1 MKTVVSFDRID
12 RILLAIYLISLTAL
26 LMFPIAGPGFR
37 FLGIQ
42 SDKWMHV
49 LLFGGLAIL
58 LRWNLSATKHALVYS
73 LGVAFVV
80 AAATEVAQG
89 LVAYRSAEVLDLLA
103 GLLGS
108 ILGAMSVHQLLLS
121 PRLQRWFGLLV
132 VTLGLMI
139 AAFFLLADVIGV
151 GDARHFGAVQVAG
164 MALGALISAG
174 GVKVYLAGKKWLD
187 QPR

>member
-1 MKTVVSFDRID
+1 MKVVISIDRID
-12 RILLAIYLISLTAL
+12 RILLAIYLVSLFVL
-26 LMFPIAGPGFR
+26 LTFPIAGPGFR

-42 SDKWMHV
+42 SDKWMHI
-49 LLFGGLAIL
+49 LLFGGLAVL
-58 LRWNLSATKHALVYS
+58 LRWNLSRSHHALVYS
-73 LGVAFVV
+73 VCTAFIV

-108 ILGAMSVHQLLLS
+108 ILGAISVHQLLLS
-121 PRLQRWFGLLV
+121 PLLQQWFGLLV
-132 VTLGLMI
+132 STLGLMI